1 MRAALRLVQV
11 ALILGGLAIL
21 IEGAFVARLEDVPL
35 YLTFLALSLPL
46 AFAYVP
52 ALRRVPVP
60 FPNVAASIAFTYI
73 GGLPIVA
80 LRLLEPLG
88 HSLLYRA
95 LCLASSRAAAWKP
108 FYVTFGE
115 ELPPRGRVLASVAF
129 CCGLGIRAIL
139 FRALAPTTPLDWFL
153 AIAICEASG
162 FAFWSFL
169 AVLPIYGGR
178 PLVAGPQVAVGDL
191 LLLAPVVV
199 LPAVYLIVVSY
210 RELGLAGAAVWTLAT
225 LGMHFVVQRMN
236 DRREVVEAQNRRLEA
251 MNRELKH
258 TERLSTIGRMSS
270 VISHQLLH
278 QLGIIGL
285 SADLIRTVDLADEA
299 DARADRVRERVDQI
313 EHALG
318 EANRVMTDLLVFGKD
333 RRLTLYE
340 TDLRAFLEECARDHE
355 VSASHAGVRL
365 EVRGQETCRVPVDRV
380 KLRQVIAN
388 LLQNAIEVS
397 LPGSAVRIELATPTN
412 GRDVVCI
419 RVSDHGPGI
428 APGSAERIFM
438 PFFTTKEHGIGL
450 GLAIARELVE
460 AHGGSIGVT
469 PGADGVGA
477 TFTIELGTLRPN

>member
-1 MRAALRLVQV
+1 MRAVLRLAQIVV
-11 ALILGGLAIL
+11 LFGGATIFAAGVFAAR
-21 IEGAFVARLEDVPL
+21 IEDASL

-60 FPNVAASIAFTYI
+60 FPNLAASIAFTYI

-80 LRLLEPLG
+80 LRLFEPVW
-88 HSLLYRA
+88 HTLLSRA
-95 LCLASSRAAAWKP
+95 LRSISGRASHWKP
-108 FYVTFGE
+108 FYATYGE
-115 ELPPRGRVLASVAF
+115 ELPPSGRLLAAAAFSWGLSVRWLVF
-129 CCGLGIRAIL
+129 S
-139 FRALAPTTPLDWFL
+139 ALAPTTPLDWFV
-153 AIAICEASG
+153 AVAVCEALG
-162 FAFWSFL
+162 FTVWSLL
-169 AVLPIYGGR
+169 ALLPIYGGR
-178 PLVAGPQVAVGDL
+178 PLVAGPQVAVSDL

-225 LGMHFVVQRMN
+225 LGMHFVVKRMN

-251 MNRELKH
+251 MNRELKR

-285 SADLIRTVDLADEA
+285 SADLIRTVDLADES
-299 DARADRVRERVDQI
+299 DARADRVRERVNQI

-340 TDLRAFLEECARDHE
+340 TDMHAFLEECARDHE
-355 VSASHAGVRL
+355 ISASHAGVRL
-365 EVRGQETCRVPVDRV
+365 EVCGAAGCRVPVDRV

-388 LLQNAIEVS
+388 VLQNAIEVS
-397 LPGSAVRIELATPTN
+397 PPGSAVRIELAATTN
-412 GRDVVCI
+412 GRDPVCI
-419 RVSDHGPGI
+419 RVSDYGPGI
-428 APGSAERIFM
+428 VPGAAERIFM

-469 PGADGVGA
+469 PSADGVGA
-477 TFTIELGTLRPN
+477 TFTIQLGTLRPN